1 MKIKLFFKSPPI
13 PLFPANPAE
22 DGTASLEPG
31 HGEKEGENK
40 MVSPLFIKEGI

>member
-13 PLFPANPAE
+13 PLFPAKA
-22 DGTASLEPG
+22 G